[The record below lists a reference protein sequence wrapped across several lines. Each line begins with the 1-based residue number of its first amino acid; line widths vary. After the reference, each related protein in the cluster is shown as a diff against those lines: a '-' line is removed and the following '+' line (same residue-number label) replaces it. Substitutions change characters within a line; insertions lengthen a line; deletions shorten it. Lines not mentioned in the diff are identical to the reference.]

1 MSQEYGVT
9 FLQTVTMLDFYPIF
23 LGHEIK
29 ISLDITENILISA
42 SKTKQQSTSVSI
54 IKLCQND
61 AV

>member
-29 ISLDITENILISA
+29 ISLDFTENILISA
-42 SKTKQQSTSVSI
+42 SKTKHQSTSVSI
-54 IKLCQND
+54 LKLREND